1 MRRLRF
7 QFLRSIIS
15 YLSENVGGWNMV
27 VREVRE
33 VRGEDDEDVAYLCL
47 YYGEEQPAVALT

>member
-1 MRRLRF
+1 
-7 QFLRSIIS
+7 
-15 YLSENVGGWNMV
+15 MV

-33 VRGEDDEDVAYLCL
+33 VRGEDVAYLCL

>member
-1 MRRLRF
+1 
-7 QFLRSIIS
+7 
-15 YLSENVGGWNMV
+15 MV